1 MVEIKLLV
9 ISFLYA
15 VGNCSLNKRPNI
27 ITSFIGSRRL
37 HMSVSSAPLVTMAD
51 FKPDL
56 VAYFKRIKYEGSTE
70 CNLETLKQI
79 QLHHLKALPFE
90 NLNIHLNRP
99 IILDVKTV
107 EDKMIRSKRGGYC
120 FELNILLLHVLRAL
134 GYEVCPLVARVI
146 FQKRVD
152 QVAGLTHVVLRVEA
166 EGASW
171 LVDTGFGHFGPL
183 APLKICLDGDY
194 LTLICMLLVLLF
206 VFSSCHCDVPSQIII
221 YSAFTSILMQA
232 IQQNQTVHTE

>member
-1 MVEIKLLV
+1 MLGIKLLV
-9 ISFLYA
+9 ISVLYA
-15 VGNCSLNKRPNI
+15 VSNCSLNKRPKR
-27 ITSFIGSRRL
+27 ITSFRELRRL
-37 HMSVSSAPLVTMAD
+37 HMSEAVSSAPLVAVAD

-107 EDKMIRSKRGGYC
+107 EEKMIRSKRGGYC

-183 APLKICLDGDY
+183 TPLKICLDGDY
-194 LTLICMLLVLLF
+194 LTSICMLLVLWF
-206 VFSSCHCDVPSQIII
+206 VFSS
-221 YSAFTSILMQA
+221 
-232 IQQNQTVHTE
+232 